1 MEKVLLGAGLLP
13 STWIEGFRSLIIF
26 VSMGRGRRGGSRG
39 ESIQYDVTSLQHKDN
54 FILYSYKIVVD
65 PGMWIR
71 IYGSRYGSKNPSDP

>member
-1 MEKVLLGAGLLP
+1 MGKVLLWAGLLP

-26 VSMGRGRRGGSRG
+26 VSMGRGSRG
-39 ESIQYDVTSLQHKDN
+39 EAEGSQYNIMLQHKDN

-71 IYGSRYGSKNPSDP
+71 IFGSKNP